1 MEKKG
6 RARQVTDYNIVRRV
20 RYTYMVTKATN
31 THSEYV
37 IFIVFPRQ
45 QWLLKCASE
54 LRNMYIAYLV
64 VIRLR
69 LWKLFVNLWRTSTSG
84 YVKRKY
90 PYWVQYIVSG
100 HELQRNLFIMLSA
113 AYFDLSC
120 FQSLPE
126 FDLKNV
132 WTIIKYFIFMIFI
145 VGGKNEK
152 IIIILRD
159 NVINKGIVWTTQDR
173 QCMLKV
179 TMGLVGITNVAVG
192 KTVCI

>member
-69 LWKLFVNLWRTSTSG
+69 LWKLFVNL
-84 YVKRKY
+84 
-90 PYWVQYIVSG
+90 
-100 HELQRNLFIMLSA
+100 
-113 AYFDLSC
+113 
-120 FQSLPE
+120 
-126 FDLKNV
+126 
-132 WTIIKYFIFMIFI
+132 
-145 VGGKNEK
+145 
-152 IIIILRD
+152 
-159 NVINKGIVWTTQDR
+159 
-173 QCMLKV
+173 
-179 TMGLVGITNVAVG
+179 
-192 KTVCI
+192 